1 MKKIKI
7 LSNQKGGTH
16 FALVIIVVSLLIA
29 TVGYAYTQ
37 TSEAKKL
44 GKKPSLGIAEG
55 AIAGK
60 KLANKKQAKKVKFSA
75 ATYNVLS
82 QRWDDKDKFR
92 ERWESTNIFFPGRK
106 IEVLGVIGKA
116 TPDIIGIQEAINWNP
131 DTNQKTR
138 QAGDIASYMR
148 SIGYSTHATQK
159 GNADPIYWKT
169 SVFTYGGWE
178 GQRLIVDKSS
188 GLQPRYLNMVRLRHT
203 KTGKTVLVANYHFSQ
218 FYHDKG
224 KNYINNQLDGIAE
237 SITIAKLRYP
247 KDKVIFTG
255 DFNGYGDDVIRRLND
270 HNISINTSTPRARSI
285 DHVMVESG
293 VGKRGFKTIPNKNA
307 SDHNLVISRL
317 AL

>member
-1 MKKIKI
+1 MKKIK
-7 LSNQKGGTH
+7 LFSNQKGGMH
-16 FALVIIVVSLLIA
+16 FALVIIVVSLFTA

-37 TSEAKKL
+37 TSEAKKIR
-44 GKKPSLGIAEG
+44 KKPSLGITTG
-55 AIAGK
+55 AKTGANSTNKITSK
-60 KLANKKQAKKVKFSA
+60 KAKFSV

-82 QRWDDKDKFR
+82 QRWDNKDKFR
-92 ERWESTNIFFPGRK
+92 ERWESTIFFFPGRK
-106 IEVLGVIGKA
+106 IEVLGVISKA
-116 TPDIIGIQEAINWNP
+116 KPDIIGIQEAINWNP
-131 DTNQKTR
+131 DTRQKAR

-148 SIGYSTHATQK
+148 SLGYSTHATQQ

-178 GQRLIVDKSS
+178 GQRRIVDDSS
-188 GLQPRYLNMVRLRHT
+188 GPQPRYLNMVRLRHT

-218 FYHDKG
+218 FYRDKG

-237 SITIAKLRYP
+237 SIAIAKLRYP

-255 DFNGYGDDVIRRLND
+255 DFNGYGDDVIARLNA
-270 HNISINTSTPRARSI
+270 HKISINTSTPRARSI